1 MAQAQTGPYKLSDID
16 PQPGVSG
23 TVSQGDSPDYPK
35 GTQTLNPTASQIGT
49 GVLREGAN
57 LLSGAHAFGRKVL
70 DAIPGVKTSGFGQS
84 MEAHQGQLDELAKP
98 KNMGE
103 AMGKT
108 GGEMASYLLPMKAES
123 AVGRAAEELPSI
135 LRPLAR
141 VGTSALSNAAMSG
154 MNRRDPVVG
163 GAVGAGMGVLGE
175 GGRML
180 ANPLMRSAIP
190 GNIGKD
196 TAAAVLQYTTGM
208 RPSTVLNNVNSKIGE
223 AGQNLDAAVRSAS
236 MRPAPNIKG
245 FLMPPQQ
252 EIPLGG
258 TNEFL
263 PQRATND
270 VPGEL
275 IPAARLPQ
283 GNITGIG
290 TDLSTVGTGGRVR
303 GVPGRQ
309 VEQLGST
316 AQTVP
321 PRMMRESYVT
331 SGEHDPQ
338 DFEREPVGPGG
349 VWMRRPGMSASIPP
363 TTEPAR
369 MISMQPAMRPVQD
382 ALGIATTQR
391 VPGDTKEIQS
401 LMDFLRGHGDY
412 GPERPPLLTPQE
424 ALDARRGLGKNFVS
438 NRQWKQVVNDAP
450 QGAAKQAYGGITGEL
465 HAKVPGATE
474 ADDLMHSLIPAR
486 NGLRTLERNEPSVA
500 GNVMGRVGA
509 RTGALTSAAMGAAG
523 GARSAGL
530 PGMIA
535 GGAAGLIAPEIMSA
549 PAAKMGMARAMYSPV
564 TARLGRAAITPAVQ
578 ALIDHFR
585 QQRTGEQE
593 P

>member
-1 MAQAQTGPYKLSDID
+1 MPPQKQQNNPTPDFIPASPPDFI

-23 TVSQGDSPDYPK
+23 TVSQGDSPNYPS
-35 GTQTLNPTASQIGT
+35 GTTVVNPTAGQIGT

-70 DAIPGVKTSGFGQS
+70 DAIPGVKSSSFGRA

-141 VGTSALSNAAMSG
+141 VGTSALSNATMSG
-154 MNRRDPVVG
+154 MNRQSPTVG

-196 TAAAVLQYTTGM
+196 TAAAVLQHTSGI
-208 RPSTVLNNVNSKIGE
+208 RPSTVLGNVEGKIGE
-223 AGQNLDAAVRSAS
+223 AGKNLDAAVSAAS
-236 MRPAPNIKG
+236 TRQTPNIKG

-252 EIPLGG
+252 EIPLAPAP
-258 TNEFL
+258 TPRDPKMRPMAFDAKVNPEEPNEPRSGNPMADISEYPGINPHFL
-263 PQRATND
+263 SGSEHP
-270 VPGEL
+270 EL
-275 IPAARLPQ
+275 A
-283 GNITGIG
+283 
-290 TDLSTVGTGGRVR
+290 GRVT
-303 GVPGRQ
+303 PLQNPQQ
-309 VEQLGST
+309 VT
-316 AQTVP
+316 T
-321 PRMMRESYVT
+321 RMGT
-331 SGEHDPQ
+331 LL
-338 DFEREPVGPGG
+338 
-349 VWMRRPGMSASIPP
+349 RRPEMSASIPP
-363 TTEPAR
+363 PTEPSR
-369 MISMQPAMRPVQD
+369 TISMQPAMRPVQE
-382 ALGIATTQR
+382 ALGTAATQR
-391 VPGDTKEIQS
+391 VPGDTKEIQG
-401 LMDFLRGHGDY
+401 LMDFLRGHGEF

-424 ALDARRGLGKNFVS
+424 ALDARRGFGKNFIS

-450 QGAAKQAYGGITGEL
+450 QSAAKQSYGGITGEL
-465 HAKVPGATE
+465 HSKVPGATE

-486 NGLRTLERNEPSVA
+486 TGLKTLVRTDPSVA

-549 PAAKMGMARAMYSPV
+549 PAAKMAMARAMYSPA
-564 TARLGRAAITPAVQ
+564 TAQVGRAATTPAIQ
-578 ALIDHFR
+578 ALINYFR
-585 QQRTGEQE
+585 QQRTGEQAQ
-593 P
+593 